1 MPQLRVVAD
10 DLTAADTSAC
20 FASAGPGTAIRLSSP
35 TTPNN
40 VCKSSVPGPLTR
52 QTDIKTRDKSVMRQ
66 DATAPP
72 PRHLRHR
79 ETRRVEGIGLQVDFV
94 AVVVAITVTIR
105 AIRIGAHGRL
115 IRIRE
120 AVSIAIDTRGPG
132 GRLVRDDGSRLVRTD
147 CLAVGGRR
155 DAP

>member
-10 DLTAADTSAC
+10 DMTDGADTSAC
-20 FASAGPGTAIRLSSP
+20 FASAEPGTAIRLSSP

-52 QTDIKTRDKSVMRQ
+52 QTDIKTRDKLVMRQ
-66 DATAPP
+66 DATAPSL

-79 ETRRVEGIGLQVDFV
+79 EARRVEGIGLQVDLV

-105 AIRIGAHGRL
+105 AGRVRPHGRL

-120 AVSIAIDTRGPG
+120 AVGVAIDTRGPG
-132 GRLVRDDGSRLVRTD
+132 GRVVRDDGSRLVRTN
-147 CLAVGGRR
+147 
-155 DAP
+155 

>member
-10 DLTAADTSAC
+10 DMTDGADTSAC
-20 FASAGPGTAIRLSSP
+20 FASAEPGTAIRLSSP

-40 VCKSSVPGPLTR
+40 VCKSLVPGPLTR

-79 ETRRVEGIGLQVDFV
+79 EARRVEGIRLQVDLV

-115 IRIRE
+115 LRIRQ
-120 AVSIAIDTRGPG
+120 AVSIAIDT
-132 GRLVRDDGSRLVRTD
+132 
-147 CLAVGGRR
+147 
-155 DAP
+155 